1 VARRIRKRVR
11 WMLAS
16 REARRHALVG
26 TLRHWKSRRAF
37 QIGFL
42 KKSGLKPAHYL
53 LDIGSGTLR
62 GGLPIIAYLEPG
74 HYYGVEV
81 RSDVFEE
88 GLKELREAR
97 LEGKRPILR
106 LERDLHPLDLGRKFE
121 FVWAF
126 SVLIHLTD
134 ERLEDCFRLVA
145 SHLADGGVF
154 YATVNLAPPHD
165 GTWRE
170 FPLVFRPFEFYAD
183 VAARHGLAT
192 KDFGRTEDLGVASED
207 PKIRAAQHMLRF
219 ER

>member
-1 VARRIRKRVR
+1 
-11 WMLAS
+11 MLAS

-106 LERDLHPLDLGRKFE
+106 IERDLHPLDLGRKFE

-145 SHLADGGVF
+145 SHLTDGGVF
-154 YATVNLAPPHD
+154 YATVNVAAPRD

-170 FPLVFRPFEFYAD
+170 FPLVFRLLEFYAD

-192 KDFGRTEDLGVASED
+192 KDLGRMEDLGVASDD
-207 PKIRAAQHMLRF
+207 PKIRARQHMLRF
-219 ER
+219 ERSTSQA

>member
-1 VARRIRKRVR
+1 
-11 WMLAS
+11 MLAS

-26 TLRHWKSRRAF
+26 SLRHWKSRRAF

-97 LEGKRPILR
+97 LLRKRPVLR
-106 LERDLHPLDLGRKFE
+106 LERDLHSLDLGQKFE
-121 FVWAF
+121 FVWAYNL
-126 SVLIHLTD
+126 LIHLAD
-134 ERLEDCFRLVA
+134 DRLEDCLRLVA

-154 YATVNLAPPHD
+154 FATVNLGARRD
-165 GTWRE
+165 GRWRE
-170 FPLVFRPFEFYAD
+170 FPLVFRPFEFYAR
-183 VAARHGLAT
+183 VADRHGLKAT
-192 KDFGRTEDLGVASED
+192 DVARMLDLGVSSDD

-219 ER
+219 EHRPTQK